1 MINSLGKIDNPANA
15 ISALRDSNMAHCVH
29 LEIDH
34 IQHYFSGDELA
45 IGVLCYVD
53 ENSFRATMS
62 SDIESLQE
70 AVAGQSNASPRKSY
84 ENLLLRL
91 ALPDIDLAAPM
102 KLDRIHIPKPW
113 GQEIWYTGIEERG
126 VCGIQT
132 IPLPWL
138 LDVFGA
144 LLTGTNDLTP
154 ILLKI
159 LDPLPDEVYGDLYF
173 ELHNE
178 KREVYVVTHV
188 DNRAWPDSVG
198 KIRYGFSQAKISE
211 YADAQTFK
219 QAYLEAV
226 EAYHQVRKQIDARLD
241 RLRSKHQVGKN
252 DIVPVATRKQWQK
265 EIDPHLLR
273 REDLL
278 RKAMNSFSAL
288 RDLNPGDVVQV
299 HPHTPHSLQH
309 GVRVIE
315 FQTPHYERY
324 ILSFAQKVVT
334 QDHWDTEKAL
344 AQVQLDEADHAEM
357 EITDASASN
366 LESIIADFD
375 EFTATRI
382 LLKPGMNWTLNAES
396 YCLVIGVQGTAMIGR
411 RTMQPEDGY
420 YISAPSLPVSICND
434 SSVAATFLI
443 ARPKIRQ

>member
-1 MINSLGKIDNPANA
+1 M
-15 ISALRDSNMAHCVH
+15 
-29 LEIDH
+29 
-34 IQHYFSGDELA
+34 
-45 IGVLCYVD
+45 
-53 ENSFRATMS
+53 
-62 SDIESLQE
+62 
-70 AVAGQSNASPRKSY
+70 
-84 ENLLLRL
+84 RL

-113 GQEIWYTGIEERG
+113 GQEIWYTGIEQRG
-126 VCGIQT
+126 VCGVQT

-144 LLTGTNDLTP
+144 LLTGTNEVTP

-159 LDPLPDEVYGDLYF
+159 LDPLPDEIYGDLYF

-219 QAYLEAV
+219 EAYLEAV
-226 EAYHQVRKQIDARLD
+226 KAYHQVRKQIDARLD
-241 RLRSKHQVGKN
+241 GLRSNHQVGKN

-265 EIDPHLLR
+265 EIDPHLLK
-273 REDLL
+273 REEVL

-288 RDLNPGDVVQV
+288 RDLRPGDVVQV

-344 AQVQLDEADHAEM
+344 DQVQLEAAGIAEI
-357 EITDASASN
+357 EITDAGAAD
-366 LESIIADFD
+366 LEPIIADFE

-382 LLKPGMNWTLNAES
+382 LLKPGMNWTLKAET
-396 YCLVIGVQGTAMIGR
+396 YCLVIGVQGTATIGNDS
-411 RTMQPEDGY
+411 MQPEDGY
-420 YISAPSLPVSICND
+420 YIAAPSQPVSICNN
-434 SSVAATFLI
+434 SSVAATFLV
-443 ARPKIRQ
+443 ARPKISQ

>member
-1 MINSLGKIDNPANA
+1 
-15 ISALRDSNMAHCVH
+15 
-29 LEIDH
+29 
-34 IQHYFSGDELA
+34 
-45 IGVLCYVD
+45 
-53 ENSFRATMS
+53 
-62 SDIESLQE
+62 
-70 AVAGQSNASPRKSY
+70 
-84 ENLLLRL
+84 
-91 ALPDIDLAAPM
+91 
-102 KLDRIHIPKPW
+102 
-113 GQEIWYTGIEERG
+113 
-126 VCGIQT
+126 
-132 IPLPWL
+132 

-144 LLTGTNDLTP
+144 LLTGTNDFTP

-159 LDPLPDEVYGDLYF
+159 LDPLPDEIYGDLYF

-211 YADAQTFK
+211 FADAQSFK

-226 EAYHQVRKQIDARLD
+226 EAYRQVRMQIDATLD
-241 RLRSKHQVGKN
+241 RLRSNHQVGRN

-265 EIDPHLLR
+265 EIDPHLLK
-273 REDLL
+273 REEIL

-288 RDLNPGDVVQV
+288 RDLRLGDVVQV

-334 QDHWDTEKAL
+334 QDYWDTEKAL
-344 AQVQLDEADHAEM
+344 DQVQLEEASHAET
-357 EITDASASN
+357 EISDTSAAT

-382 LLKPGMNWTLNAES
+382 FLKPGMNWTMNAES
-396 YCLVIGVQGTAMIGR
+396 YCLVIGVQGTATIGNR
-411 RTMQPEDGY
+411 PLQPEDGY
-420 YISAPSLPVSICND
+420 YIAASSKPVLICNNN
-434 SSVAATFLI
+434 SVAATFLI
-443 ARPKIRQ
+443 ARPKISQ

>member
-1 MINSLGKIDNPANA
+1 MINSLGKIDNPADA
-15 ISALRDSNMAHCVH
+15 ISALRDSNKAHCVH

-34 IQHYFSGDELA
+34 IQHYFSGKKLT

-62 SDIESLQE
+62 SDIESLRE
-70 AVAGQSNASPRKSY
+70 AVTQQPNASPRKSY
-84 ENLLLRL
+84 ENLLMRL

-113 GQEIWYTGIEERG
+113 GQEIWYTGIEQRG

-144 LLTGTNDLTP
+144 LLTGTNDVTP

-159 LDPLPDEVYGDLYF
+159 LDPLPDEIYGDLYF

-241 RLRSKHQVGKN
+241 RLRSNHQVGKN
-252 DIVPVATRKQWQK
+252 DIVPVAIRKQWQR
-265 EIDPHLLR
+265 EIDPHLLK
-273 REDLL
+273 REEVL

-288 RDLNPGDVVQV
+288 RDLRPGDVVQV

-344 AQVQLDEADHAEM
+344 DQVQLEAAGIAEI
-357 EITDASASN
+357 EITDAGAAD
-366 LESIIADFD
+366 LEPIIADFE

-382 LLKPGMNWTLNAES
+382 LLKPGMNWTLNAET
-396 YCLVIGVQGTAMIGR
+396 YCLVIGVQGTATIGNDS
-411 RTMQPEDGY
+411 MQPEDGY
-420 YISAPSLPVSICND
+420 YIAAPSQPVSICNN
-434 SSVAATFLI
+434 SSVAATFLV
-443 ARPKIRQ
+443 ARPKISQ